1 MTMVAVQV
9 HGNNAAIGFANSQ
22 GHLQLNVYK
31 PVMMHC
37 FLQSVRLLTDASHGF
52 VEYMIKGIEL
62 NRERIDMFVRES
74 LMLVTALTPTIGYDK
89 AAELAHLALVQNITL
104 RQACVVLG
112 YLSGEEF
119 DRLVVPERMTR
130 PG

>member
-31 PVMMHC
+31 PVIIHC
-37 FLQSVRLLTDASHGF
+37 FLQSVRLLTDAAHGF
-52 VEYMIKGIEL
+52 VDFMINGIEL
-62 NRERIDMFVRES
+62 NRDRIDGYVRDS
-74 LMLVTALTPTIGYDK
+74 LMLVTAISPTIGYDK
-89 AAELAHLALVQNITL
+89 AAQVAHTAFEKSISL
-104 RQACVVLG
+104 RQACLDLG
-112 YLSGEEF
+112 YLSGEAF
-119 DRLVVPERMTR
+119 DRLVIPEKMTR